1 MRSYLACHFTK
12 ILQKKHHEK
21 SSTCKRRV
29 KQTCYGEALTSDEIV
44 ARLEGE
50 CATIILSDEVPAYDD
65 HDEGNHSLLYY
76 A

>member
-1 MRSYLACHFTK
+1 MPLHK
-12 ILQKKHHEK
+12 KKHHEK
-21 SSTCKRRV
+21 SSIRKRRV
-29 KQTCYGEALTSDEIV
+29 KQTLTSDKIV

-50 CATIILSDEVPAYDD
+50 CATAILSDEVPAYDD